1 MLAVLFMLVLILLT
15 LSIAAPTVATDLRRD
30 KEMEAIERGK
40 QYTRAIR
47 LYYRKYGRYPNTIDQ
62 LMNTDNQRFLRKRY
76 LDPFT
81 GKDDWRLIHL
91 GEAHTTSTGF
101 FGQPSAQVGTPI
113 GGTPASGTGA
123 SPFGSSSG
131 PGGSSSPST
140 SSDHRPWARQESL
153 GIVASSDRRVVGF
166 FRLFGFRI
174 VRFFGFRI
182 VRFVGFRR
190 GSSGFGSRFVAD
202 RQVPRLSDRPRIAAS
217 K

>member
-1 MLAVLFMLVLILLT
+1 MGEHQDGFVLLAVLFMLVLILLT

-47 LYYRKYGRYPNTIDQ
+47 LYYRKYGHYPNTIDQ

-101 FGQPSAQVGTPI
+101 FGQPAAQVGTPI

-131 PGGSSSPST
+131 PGGSSSPLHLRITGIGSPSGST
-140 SSDHRPWARQESL
+140 GAPAT
-153 GIVASSDRRVVGF
+153 
-166 FRLFGFRI
+166 
-174 VRFFGFRI
+174 
-182 VRFVGFRR
+182 
-190 GSSGFGSRFVAD
+190 GSSGSSAFGSSGSSAFGSSGSSAFG
-202 RQVPRLSDRPRIAAS
+202 SSGSSAFGSSGSSAFGSSS